1 MSTNSIPSF
10 KVGQVIFLIP
20 KGERRIVPA
29 QVTEEILRRT
39 LSGEE
44 TVWMLRLAGSQK
56 IAPLDP
62 DAAEYFTDV
71 DVLRDIMIQRTTQQ
85 VKSMLDKTVEIAA
98 ATFGRPSQPAE
109 LLPFPEE
116 LDEDDPPMTVL
127 LPDGTKAKV
136 RV

>member
-1 MSTNSIPSF
+1 MNTTPSF

-20 KGERRIVPA
+20 KGERRVIPA

-39 LSGEE
+39 MSGEE

-56 IAPLDP
+56 TAPLDP

-71 DVLRDIMIQRTTQQ
+71 DVLRDVMIQRTTQQ
-85 VKSMLDKTVEIAA
+85 VKNMLDKTVEIAEEA
-98 ATFGRPSQPAE
+98 FGRRLQPTELPS
-109 LLPFPEE
+109 E
-116 LDEDDPPMTVL
+116 LDELEDEQPITVT

-136 RV
+136 RSN